1 MKYAGNVMVTRN
13 NFETVEQLQVR
24 PDEVHDTMRATHC
37 IIVMSGKGGVG
48 KSTIS
53 ANLAVSLSL
62 NGYNV
67 GLLDA
72 DLTSPSIPRLL
83 GLSGN
88 IEVQENQLVPISYSD
103 KLKVLSTGFLVLSPD
118 RAIVWRGGM
127 KMGAIRQF
135 INETKWGALDFLVVD
150 LPPGTSDEPLSIAQE
165 LQPDGALVVTTPQE
179 VALVS
184 SRKSVDFARKLEVP
198 IIGIVENMSGY
209 TCPTCGTQVD
219 IFKSGGGERSAK
231 ELGVPFIC
239 RIPLDA
245 AICESGDSGKPICEN
260 GANASC
266 ASEGSDL
273 ITQSVLHFYGAKE
286 KVKTEKEEIKR

>member
-1 MKYAGNVMVTRN
+1 MVASN
-13 NFETVEQLQVR
+13 HVETKKQLEVR
-24 PDEVHDTMRATHC
+24 PDIVNDALRATHC

-62 NGYNV
+62 NGYAV

-88 IEVQENQLVPISYSD
+88 IEVQENQLVPVSYSD
-103 KLKVLSTGFLVLSPD
+103 KLKVLSTGFLLPSSD

-135 INETKWGALDFLVVD
+135 INETRWGALDFLIVD
-150 LPPGTSDEPLSIAQE
+150 LPPGTGDEPLSIAQD
-165 LQPDGALVVTTPQE
+165 LKPDGALIVTTPQE

-184 SRKSVDFARKLEVP
+184 ARKSIDFAHKLEVP
-198 IIGIVENMSGY
+198 IIGLVENMSGY
-209 TCPTCGTQVD
+209 TCPACGTQVD
-219 IFKSGGGERSAK
+219 IFKSGGGGRSAK
-231 ELGVPFIC
+231 ELGIPFIG

-245 AICESGDSGKPICEN
+245 AICESGDNGQPISEN
-260 GANASC
+260 GANAPSLSKS
-266 ASEGSDL
+266 SEM
-273 ITQSVLHFYGAKE
+273 IAQSVLRFYGAVENERTKA
-286 KVKTEKEEIKR
+286 KK

>member
-1 MKYAGNVMVTRN
+1 MVTN
-13 NFETVEQLQVR
+13 HVETIKQLQVR
-24 PDEVHDTMRATHC
+24 PDTVRGARRPTHC

-62 NGYNV
+62 NGSYAV

-83 GLSGN
+83 GLTGN
-88 IEVQENQLVPISYSD
+88 IEVEGNQLVPLSYSD
-103 KLKVLSTGFLVLSPD
+103 KLKVLSTAFLIPSSD

-165 LQPDGALVVTTPQE
+165 LQPDGALIVTTPQE

-184 SRKSVDFARKLEVP
+184 SRKSIDFARKLKVP

-245 AICESGDSGKPICEN
+245 AICESGDSSKPISEN
-260 GANASC
+260 GAKSPLLSKSSQMIA
-266 ASEGSDL
+266 
-273 ITQSVLHFYGAKE
+273 QSVLRFYGSKEGGAKE
-286 KVKTEKEEIKR
+286 NDDRTESK

>member
-1 MKYAGNVMVTRN
+1 MVTTDHV
-13 NFETVEQLQVR
+13 ETIKQLQVR
-24 PDEVHDTMRATHC
+24 PDVVHGAMRATHC

-53 ANLAVSLSL
+53 VNLAVSLSL
-62 NGYNV
+62 NGYAV

-103 KLKVLSTGFLVLSPD
+103 KLKVLSTGFLVLSSD
-118 RAIVWRGGM
+118 RAIVWRGGA
-127 KMGAIRQF
+127 KMGAIKQF
-135 INETKWGALDFLVVD
+135 INETKWGDLDFLIVD

-184 SRKSVDFARKLEVP
+184 SRKSVDFAHKLEVP

-231 ELGVPFIC
+231 ELGAPFIC

-245 AICESGDSGKPICEN
+245 AICESGDSGKPISEN
-260 GANASC
+260 SAKAPR

-286 KVKTEKEEIKR
+286 KVKTEKEEVKR

>member
-1 MKYAGNVMVTRN
+1 MVASN
-13 NFETVEQLQVR
+13 HVETVKQSQVR
-24 PDEVHDTMRATHC
+24 SDVVHGARRATHC

-53 ANLAVSLSL
+53 TNLAVSLSL
-62 NGYNV
+62 IGYAA

-83 GLSGN
+83 GLTGT
-88 IEVQENQLVPISYSD
+88 IKVQEDQLVPVSYSN

-127 KMGAIRQF
+127 KMGAIKQF
-135 INETKWGALDFLVVD
+135 INETKWGALDFLIVD

-165 LQPDGALVVTTPQE
+165 LQPDGALIVTTPQD

-198 IIGIVENMSGY
+198 IIGVIENMSGY
-209 TCPTCGTQVD
+209 TCPACGTQVD

-231 ELGVPFIC
+231 ELGVSFIC

-245 AICESGDSGKPICEN
+245 AICESGDSGKPISEN
-260 GANASC
+260 GANTPLSAKG
-266 ASEGSDL
+266 SEM
-273 ITQSVLHFYGAKE
+273 IAQSVLRFYGEKENGAKE
-286 KVKTEKEEIKR
+286 NDDQTQKQ

>member
-1 MKYAGNVMVTRN
+1 DIVNEA
-13 NFETVEQLQVR
+13 L
-24 PDEVHDTMRATHC
+24 RATHC

-62 NGYNV
+62 NGYAV

-88 IEVQENQLVPISYSD
+88 IEVQENQLVPVSYSD
-103 KLKVLSTGFLVLSPD
+103 KLKVLSTGFLVPSSD

-135 INETKWGALDFLVVD
+135 INETRWGALDFLIVD
-150 LPPGTSDEPLSIAQE
+150 LPPGTGDEPLSIAQD
-165 LQPDGALVVTTPQE
+165 LKPDGALIVTTPQE

-184 SRKSVDFARKLEVP
+184 ARKSIDFAHKLEVP
-198 IIGIVENMSGY
+198 IIGLVENMSGY
-209 TCPTCGTQVD
+209 TCPACGAQVD

-231 ELGVPFIC
+231 ELGVPFIG

-245 AICESGDSGKPICEN
+245 AICESGDNGQPISEN
-260 GANASC
+260 GANAPSLSKS
-266 ASEGSDL
+266 SEM
-273 ITQSVLHFYGAKE
+273 IAQSVLRFYGAVENERTKA
-286 KVKTEKEEIKR
+286 KK

>member
-1 MKYAGNVMVTRN
+1 
-13 NFETVEQLQVR
+13 
-24 PDEVHDTMRATHC
+24 
-37 IIVMSGKGGVG
+37 
-48 KSTIS
+48 
-53 ANLAVSLSL
+53 
-62 NGYNV
+62 
-67 GLLDA
+67 
-72 DLTSPSIPRLL
+72 LTSPSIPRLL

-88 IEVQENQLVPISYSD
+88 IEVEENQLVPISYSD
-103 KLKVLSTGFLVLSPD
+103 KLKVLSTGFLILSSD
-118 RAIVWRGGM
+118 RAIVWRGGA

-165 LQPDGALVVTTPQE
+165 MHPDGAVVVTTPQE

-184 SRKSVDFARKLEVP
+184 SRKSIEFARKLEVP

-231 ELGVPFIC
+231 ELGAPFIG

-245 AICESGDSGKPICEN
+245 AICESGDNGKPISEN
-260 GANASC
+260 GANAPSSSKSSQMI
-266 ASEGSDL
+266 A
-273 ITQSVLHFYGAKE
+273 QSVLRFYGAVE
-286 KVKTEKEEIKR
+286 NERTESEEAKR

>member
-1 MKYAGNVMVTRN
+1 MVTRN
-13 NFETVEQLQVR
+13 HVETIKQLQVR
-24 PDEVHDTMRATHC
+24 PDVVHGAMRPTHC

-62 NGYNV
+62 NGYAV

-88 IEVQENQLVPISYSD
+88 IEVQENQLVPVSYSD
-103 KLKVLSTGFLVLSPD
+103 KLKVLSTGFLVLSSD

-245 AICESGDSGKPICEN
+245 AICESGDSGQPISEN
-260 GANASC
+260 GAKAPC
-266 ASEGSDL
+266 ASESSNL

-286 KVKTEKEEIKR
+286 KVKTENEEVKR